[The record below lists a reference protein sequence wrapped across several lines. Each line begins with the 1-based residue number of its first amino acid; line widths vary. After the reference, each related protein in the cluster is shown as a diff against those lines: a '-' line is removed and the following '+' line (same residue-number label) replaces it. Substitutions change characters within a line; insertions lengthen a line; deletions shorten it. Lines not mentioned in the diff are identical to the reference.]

1 MNILVTGAAGFIG
14 HNLMYKF
21 NNLGHYT
28 KGVDNFTNY
37 GIVPERE
44 LELLHD
50 ARLCGMLNH
59 TVEHVDIRDS
69 QAMREVFAKFKPD
82 LVVHCAAFPR
92 AKVVDENP
100 AEGCSV
106 LTHGLVNVLKCCKDW
121 NVDKFVYVSSSMVYG
136 DFNMYGYEDMEC
148 NPKGLYGI
156 LKLAGETITRDHCS
170 LTGMEYSIV
179 RPSAVYGPKDVLDR
193 VVSKFLTSAMR
204 DEELTVCGPDE
215 ILDFTY
221 IDDCV
226 DGITKVSLSSKSNGR
241 VYNITRS
248 NGRTL
253 LEAAELAVK
262 IVGGGRIVI
271 SEPNARY
278 PSRGTM
284 SNIRAGQDVGYHGR
298 IDIEQG
304 FQQYYTWLQYFNSL

>member
-21 NNLGHYT
+21 DNLGHHT

-37 GIVPERE
+37 GIVPEKE
-44 LELLHD
+44 IEALHD

-59 TVEHVDIRDS
+59 TVDHVDIRDI

-170 LTGMEYSIV
+170 RTGMEYSIV

-204 DEELTVCGPDE
+204 DEELNVCGPDE

-262 IVGGGRIVI
+262 IAGGGRIVI